1 MQQYVRGIPSVRKI
15 ENKQAYLLQ
24 NGKFFLPLHS
34 QINMVP
40 IVQLV
45 RMSDCGSEGRGFE
58 PHLAP
63 FKVLKIFFG
72 TLQGPEDF
80 LQDFFVV
87 NRKGIQ
93 ISIVQD
99 RRDGNVG
106 SPGKPWITGETLA
119 QKSLK
124 GGLPK

>member
-24 NGKFFLPLHS
+24 NGKIFLPLHS

-72 TLQGPEDF
+72 T
-80 LQDFFVV
+80 FFVV

-93 ISIVQD
+93 NINCTGQK
-99 RRDGNVG
+99 RDHG
-106 SPGKPWITGETLA
+106 SPGKPCVRRA
-119 QKSLK
+119 
-124 GGLPK
+124 